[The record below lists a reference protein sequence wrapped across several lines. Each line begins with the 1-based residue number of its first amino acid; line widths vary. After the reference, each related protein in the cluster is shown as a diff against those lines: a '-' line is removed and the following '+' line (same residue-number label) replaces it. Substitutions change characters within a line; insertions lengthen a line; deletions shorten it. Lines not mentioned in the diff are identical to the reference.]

1 MQLKTVILC
10 GGYGTRIR
18 EVAENLPK
26 PMIPVGDRPILWHI
40 MKYYAHFGHTRFVL
54 CLGYKSEVIKNYF
67 LQYGTVPA
75 DVRLTLGQ
83 DPPALH
89 RQKTDEDGWDI
100 ALAETGLNA
109 MTGARVKRIQSYIGT
124 DEHFMLTYGDG
135 VGDVDLDALLAF
147 HLEHGRIATVT
158 GVHPPGR
165 FGELDY
171 DATSKQVSGFNEKP
185 QVSGGRIN
193 GGFFIF
199 KRAFFDFLNDRED
212 LVLEQ
217 EPIRALVEAGELR
230 VFEHDGFWQP
240 MDTSREYGLLNDMYH
255 KNQAPWKKW

>member
-1 MQLKTVILC
+1 MKTVILC

-26 PMIPVGDRPILWHI
+26 PMIPIGEYPILWHI
-40 MKYYAHFGHTRFVL
+40 MKYYSRFGHTDFVL

-67 LQYGTVPA
+67 LNYGSVPE
-75 DVRLTLGQ
+75 DVTITLGGEI
-83 DPPALH
+83 PPLT
-89 RQKTDEDGWDI
+89 RKITDENGWKI
-100 ALAETGLNA
+100 TLAETGLNA
-109 MTGARVKRIQSYIGT
+109 MTGARLKRIRRHIGA

-135 VGDVDLDALLAF
+135 VGDVDLDALMKF
-147 HLEHGRIATVT
+147 HLSHGKIATVT

-165 FGELDY
+165 FGELHY
-171 DATSKQVSGFNEKP
+171 DAQTKQVVGFNEKP

-199 KRAFFDFLNDRED
+199 RKEVFDYLSDDEN
-212 LVLEQ
+212 LILEQ
-217 EPIRALVEAGELR
+217 DPVRNLVADGQLQ

-240 MDTSREYGLLNDMYH
+240 MDTSREFSLLNDMY
-255 KNQAPWKKW
+255 KNNNAPWAIWK

>member
-1 MQLKTVILC
+1 
-10 GGYGTRIR
+10 
-18 EVAENLPK
+18 
-26 PMIPVGDRPILWHI
+26 
-40 MKYYAHFGHTRFVL
+40 
-54 CLGYKSEVIKNYF
+54 
-67 LQYGTVPA
+67 
-75 DVRLTLGQ
+75 
-83 DPPALH
+83 
-89 RQKTDEDGWDI
+89 
-100 ALAETGLNA
+100 
-109 MTGARVKRIQSYIGT
+109 MTGVQT
-124 DEHFMLTYGDG
+124 C
-135 VGDVDLDALLAF
+135 ALP
-147 HLEHGRIATVT
+147 I
-158 GVHPPGR
+158 
-165 FGELDY
+165 
-171 DATSKQVSGFNEKP
+171 SGFNEKP